1 MINLSHVSKIYKMG
15 NEVLHALDDISLNIE
30 EGEFVAIM
38 GPSGSG
44 KSTLLNVIGLLD
56 LPTKGQFKLLDE
68 DIAKYTESDVS
79 LLRSRLIGFIFQQFH
94 LIKRTSAHDN
104 VALHLTY
111 LSHSE
116 SKSPKE
122 VLELVGLGDRLDH
135 LPNELSGGQQ
145 QRVAI
150 ARSLI
155 NNPKIIFADEP
166 TGNLDSKSEREIL
179 NILKDLHK
187 QGMTIVM
194 VTHEEAV
201 AEEAD
206 RVIRMLDGKIHSD
219 TGSKVRTD
227 IHKSDFNP
235 HVNQDISLELV
246 KQTVKMGLKTITAN
260 KVRSFLSMF
269 GILVGVAAVIT
280 MLAIGLGAQK
290 SIESEFSSL
299 GANTLTI
306 KPGAERFGPGRA
318 DASKVTRL
326 RLSDSKSIKDKILG
340 VAGVASTVRGN
351 QRIVYLNKNWET
363 EVTGIDSKYQNVE
376 GRSLIAGR
384 YFSQDENTSRRRL
397 AILGKTVLTN
407 LFGDENPIGKYIK
420 VNGKRFEVI
429 GVLKEVGSRG
439 PRDEDDLIL
448 VPLET
453 AMNRLFGKKYIDSIS
468 VKVKEDSNIDQVQSS
483 IKNLIIARNKLKEDE
498 YVTFNIRNMAAFQ
511 QARSGATNVLS
522 MLLTFIAAISLF
534 VGGIGIMNIMM
545 VSVTERTREIGIR
558 KAIGAPNKA
567 ILLQFLTE
575 SIIISFTGGLLGIA
589 LGILASLGVK
599 FFLNW
604 SIEVSILSVILSTFF
619 SVGVGIVF
627 GLWPANKAS
636 QLRPIDALRYE

>member
-1 MINLSHVSKIYKMG
+1 MIKLEDVTKVYKMG
-15 NEVLHALDDISLNIE
+15 GEVLYALDNINLTVNQ
-30 EGEFVAIM
+30 GEFIAIM

-56 LPTKGQFKLLDE
+56 LPTSGSFKLLDE
-68 DIAKYTESDVS
+68 DISMYSEKEIS

-94 LIKRTSAHDN
+94 LIKRTSAYDN
-104 VALHLTY
+104 VALPLTY
-111 LSHSE
+111 LSHEGSR
-116 SKSPKE
+116 SPDE
-122 VLELVGLGDRLDH
+122 VLELVGLGDRKDH

-150 ARSLI
+150 ARSLV
-155 NNPKIIFADEP
+155 NNPKIMFADEP

-179 NILKDLHK
+179 NILKELHSK
-187 QGMTIVM
+187 GMTIVM
-194 VTHEEAV
+194 VTHEEGV
-201 AEEAD
+201 AKEAD
-206 RVIRMLDGKIHSD
+206 RVIRMHDGKIVSD
-219 TGSKVRTD
+219 TGSRSHSNLKED
-227 IHKSDFNP
+227 KFNSNM
-235 HVNQDISLELV
+235 NQDISWAFI
-246 KQTVKMGLKTITAN
+246 KQTIFMGLKTITSN

-299 GANTLTI
+299 GANTLTV
-306 KPGAERFGPGRA
+306 KPGAERFGPGGP
-318 DASKVTRL
+318 DAGKVTRL
-326 RLSDSKSIKDKILG
+326 RLSDAQAIRDKT
-340 VAGVASTVRGN
+340 AGVKGVSSTVRGN
-351 QRIVYLNKNWET
+351 SRAVYLNKNWET
-363 EVTGIDSKYQNVE
+363 EVTGIDSHYEEVE
-376 GRSLIAGR
+376 GRALVAGR
-384 YFSQDENTSRRRL
+384 YFSIDENNSRRRL
-397 AILGKTVLTN
+397 AIIGKTVLTN
-407 LFGDENPIGKYIK
+407 LFESENPIGKYIK
-420 VNGKRFEVI
+420 ISGNRYEVI

-453 AMNRLFGKKYIDSIS
+453 AMNRLYGKKYIDSIE
-468 VKVKEDSNIDQVQSS
+468 VKADDNANIEQVQ
-483 IKNLIIARNKLKEDE
+483 KNINQLIIERNKLKEDE
-498 YVTFNIRNMAAFQ
+498 YDTFNIRNMAAFQ

-589 LGILASLGVK
+589 TGVFAALGVK
-599 FFLNW
+599 YFLNW
-604 SIEVSILSVILSTFF
+604 SIQVSILSVVLSTFF
-619 SVGVGIVF
+619 SVGVGVVF
-627 GLWPANKAS
+627 GLWPASKAS
-636 QLRPIDALRYE
+636 KLRPIDALRYE